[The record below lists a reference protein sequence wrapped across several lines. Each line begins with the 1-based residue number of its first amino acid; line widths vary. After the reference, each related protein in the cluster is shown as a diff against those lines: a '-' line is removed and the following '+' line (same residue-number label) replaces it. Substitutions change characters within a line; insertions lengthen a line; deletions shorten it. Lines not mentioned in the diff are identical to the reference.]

1 MQENTTHKLRK
12 FFDGMVVR
20 KSLVRDAGL
29 PRLPQYVVEYLI
41 ANHVQESCAQS
52 DLKRMRE
59 HISTIF
65 PEAET
70 REVVKAA
77 LLKNGEVVL
86 IDKAAVTVNLKTG
99 HLVCS
104 LTFLGENRVEILNTI
119 VDKHPRLLTGGLW
132 GSFRLK
138 YIPGATPKA
147 GNRLI
152 VVGVLPFQADCPSQ
166 EDFGQRRAQFTT
178 AEWIDILLTSVGYE
192 TTGLSP
198 REKLLYLTRLIPAV
212 ESNLNIMELGP
223 RQTGKTFLLRNVSP
237 SVYTASGA
245 NVSAASLFAN
255 VTTGT
260 MGILGSYKIVQLDEI
275 ANTRFDDVS
284 TISMLKDFM
293 ESGQFA
299 RGGKT
304 YSSDA
309 SMVLAGN
316 IDVQGDRPDTRY
328 GNLFDP
334 LPLAL
339 RDTAFLDRIHGYL
352 PGWEVPKITP
362 TSISQGYGLVVD
374 YLGQVLGTLRT
385 RDRRDVAHKISLPSN
400 MTKRDV
406 VAIEK
411 IVSGLVKLVYPH
423 DQYTEEELRYFV
435 NFAAELRQRVNNEL
449 AKMAPGEFS
458 EKDFSI
464 LPVSRLAVMK

>member
-1 MQENTTHKLRK
+1 MQKNTTQKLRQI
-12 FFDGMVVR
+12 FEGMVVK

-29 PRLPQYVVEYLI
+29 SRLPQYVVEYLI
-41 ANHVQESCAQS
+41 ANHVQESHARA

-59 HISTIF
+59 HIATIF

-70 REVVKAA
+70 REVVKAQ
-77 LLKNGEVVL
+77 LLKKGEVVI

-99 HLVCS
+99 ALVCS
-104 LTFLGENRVEILNTI
+104 LTFLGENKAEILDSI

-138 YIPGATPKA
+138 YLPGPTPKA
-147 GNRLI
+147 PFRVI
-152 VVGVLPFQADCPSQ
+152 VVGVMPFQASCPDP
-166 EDFGQRRAQFTT
+166 EDFGQRRSQFTT
-178 AEWIDILLTSVGYE
+178 EEWMDILLTSVGYR
-192 TTGLSP
+192 TDRLSP
-198 REKLLYLTRLIPAV
+198 REKLLYLTRLVPAV
-212 ESNLNIMELGP
+212 EPNVNIMELGP

-275 ANTRFDDVS
+275 ASTRFDDVS

-293 ESGQFA
+293 ESGQFS
-299 RGGKT
+299 RGGKS
-304 YSSDA
+304 YSSEA

-316 IDVQGDRPDTRY
+316 IDVQGMRPDARY
-328 GNLFDP
+328 ENLFEP
-334 LPLAL
+334 LPTVL
-339 RDTAFLDRIHGYL
+339 RDPAFLDRIHGYL
-352 PGWEVPKITP
+352 PGWEVPKISP
-362 TSISQGYGLVVD
+362 DSISQEYGLVVD
-374 YLGQVLGTLRT
+374 YLGQALGTLRL
-385 RDRRDVAHKISLPSN
+385 RDRRDVAHSVSLPSN

-406 VAIEK
+406 VAVEK
-411 IVSGLVKLVYPH
+411 IVSGLVKLVFPH
-423 DQYTEEELRYFV
+423 DQHTEAELRYFI
-435 NFAAELRQRVNNEL
+435 NFATELRQRVNNEL

-464 LPVSRLAVMK
+464 LPSPLALAR